1 MEKKKAAEGEEKA
14 RPRFLFSFCWEEQGL
29 FKKKKKGNERKRT
42 LTVAKETNYLFGY
55 GNTL

>member
-29 FKKKKKGNERKRT
+29 FKKKKKGK
-42 LTVAKETNYLFGY
+42 KETTDSSKRNKL
-55 GNTL
+55 LVWIR

>member
-1 MEKKKAAEGEEKA
+1 MEKKKATEGEKKA

-29 FKKKKKGNERKRT
+29 LKKKNVKRT
-42 LTVAKETNYLFGY
+42 LKVAKETNYLFGY

>member
-1 MEKKKAAEGEEKA
+1 MEKKKAVEGEEKA

-29 FKKKKKGNERKRT
+29 FKKKKKKERKRP

>member
-29 FKKKKKGNERKRT
+29 FKKKGK
-42 LTVAKETNYLFGY
+42 KETTDSSKSNKL
-55 GNTL
+55 LVWIR

>member
-1 MEKKKAAEGEEKA
+1 MEKKKAAEGEDKA

-29 FKKKKKGNERKRT
+29 FKKKKKKERKRP

>member
-29 FKKKKKGNERKRT
+29 FQKKKRNERKRT
-42 LTVAKETNYLFGY
+42 LTVAKETNYLFGH